1 MPGRLPPTVQNHRE
15 PTLGELYSTAQNLYN
30 QTGDERL
37 GETIKQVETKD
48 GTMSDHEAGNNL
60 KNIANEFSR
69 GEIATTNMSDGA
81 EHTEEE
87 IIKQIKLNNKEIES
101 MRHPSIFR
109 RILNWIKEKLFD
121 FNVEYEIKKKEMENR
136 QLIQEGQMR
145 VKDGK
150 ITIDENCNL
159 QIGSIL
165 KDHHFT
171 AFIIDKSEKTITLIG
186 PNGHILTENEN
197 YKKVESK
204 SEMLTKLFGKEKAID
219 LMSEGWKLCDANCY
233 KGNDEEY
240 KQKSEQIFD
249 IVTYTDEQ
257 KNLEDVQSK
266 NGACGVIC
274 SMFIEKYI
282 DNKLQIYQQRGR
294 IGNKMQAFLNNLNY
308 DCKSTEQTVAKQ
320 KLTNAIK
327 AVKNKVM
334 GS

>member
-1 MPGRLPPTVQNHRE
+1 MPERVSPTVQKHRE

-48 GTMSDHEAGNNL
+48 GTMTDHDVGSNL

-87 IIKQIKLNNKEIES
+87 IIKQIKLNNEEIEN
-101 MRHPSIFR
+101 MRHPNIFR
-109 RILNWIKEKLFD
+109 KILNWIKEKLFD
-121 FNVEYEIKKKEMENR
+121 FNVEYEIKKKEMENKR
-136 QLIQEGQMR
+136 LIQEGQIR

-150 ITIDENCNL
+150 IIIDENCNL

-197 YKKVESK
+197 YKKVNSK

-219 LMSEGWKLCDANCY
+219 LMSDGWKLCDANCY
-233 KGNDEEY
+233 KGNDDSY
-240 KQKSEQIFD
+240 KQKSAQIFD

-266 NGACGVIC
+266 NGACGVVC

-282 DNKLQIYQQRGR
+282 DNKLQVYQQRGK

-327 AVKNKVM
+327 AVKNKM
-334 GS
+334 M